1 MKLDEG
7 QIRSIVDKVVLRL
20 VKEEKEELLPKDTR
34 VVEKPMGIFPD
45 INSATSAALKAQKK
59 LASLPLEKREGIIL
73 SIRNAGRKNSEALAK
88 LAVEETGLGRCEDK
102 IKKNLL
108 VSNLTL
114 GIEDLKPIAFS
125 GDHGLT
131 ITERAPYGVIGSITP
146 VTNPSETIIN
156 NSIGMIAGGNS
167 VVFNPHPK
175 AKNVSLKT
183 IDFLNR
189 EIVANGGP
197 ENLLTTIEDPTISTA
212 QELMN
217 HPGIDLLVVTGGQD
231 VVREAKKSGK
241 KVIAAGPGNPPVV
254 VDETADI
261 EKAGKDIVDG
271 ASLDNNI
278 VCTDEKEV
286 FVVDKVFDE
295 LKESMKKNG
304 AFELN
309 QHQGERLKRLILEED
324 KGPNTPSI
332 INRKFVGKDAKEYL
346 KALDIDYKG
355 EVRLLIMETEK
366 DHPFVLTEL
375 LMPILPIV
383 RARDTDEAIG
393 MAIKAESGRG
403 HTASMFSKN
412 IEKLS
417 KMARLINTS
426 IFVKNGPSYAGL
438 GLGGEGYTSFTI
450 ATGTG
455 EGLTTAKTFT
465 RERRCTL
472 VDYFRIV

>member
-7 QIRSIVDKVVLRL
+7 QIRTIVEKVVVKL
-20 VKEEKEELLPKDTR
+20 VQEEDESGLPEEKTVSETEA
-34 VVEKPMGIFPD
+34 GIFPD
-45 INSATSAALKAQKK
+45 INAAVNAGLKAQKE
-59 LASLPLEKREGIIL
+59 LTSLPLKTREELIGA
-73 SIRNAGRKNSEALAK
+73 IREAARNNAETLAR
-88 LAVEETGLGRCEDK
+88 LAVDETGLGRYEDK

-108 VSNLTL
+108 VIDRTP
-114 GIEDLKPIAFS
+114 GTEDLTTQAFS
-125 GDHGLT
+125 GDNGLT
-131 ITERAPYGVIGSITP
+131 ITERAPYGLVGSIIP
-146 VTNPSETIIN
+146 ITNPSETVIN
-156 NSIGMIAGGNS
+156 NSIGIIAGGNA
-167 VVFNPHPK
+167 VVFNPHPG
-175 AKNVSLKT
+175 AAQVSLKT
-183 IDFLNR
+183 IEILNKA
-189 EIVANGGP
+189 IVEKGGP
-197 ENLLTTIEDPTISTA
+197 ENLITAIEKPTVDTA
-212 QELMN
+212 KELMA
-217 HPGIDLLVVTGGQD
+217 HPDIKLVVVTGGPE
-231 VVREAKKSGK
+231 VVKEARKSGK

-286 FVVDKVFDE
+286 FVVDTVCDA
-295 LKESMKKNG
+295 LKEAMKKNG

-309 QHQGERLKRLILEED
+309 PHQGERLKKLIIEED
-324 KGPNTPSI
+324 KGPNTPSAV
-332 INRKFVGKDAKEYL
+332 NRKLVGKDAAYYL
-346 KALDIDYKG
+346 KELDIDFKG
-355 EVRLLIMETEK
+355 DIRLLILETDK
-366 DHPFVLTEL
+366 DHPFVMTEL

-383 RARDTDEAIG
+383 RTKDADEAIDL
-393 MAIKAESGRG
+393 ALIAEQGKG

-417 KMARLINTS
+417 RMAALINTS
-426 IFVKNGPSYAGL
+426 VFVKNGPSYSGL

-465 RERRCTL
+465 RERRCAL